1 MGSILRRRRFLQAAG
16 ALGAGLAA
24 GAVDLPALP
33 AAEFA
38 KGAPHAEKLGW
49 RVSST
54 AYTFNQYT
62 FSEAVERIAS
72 LGLKCVEAFTWQP
85 LSPRR
90 KNVQTNES
98 MPAEAV
104 QAMKKR
110 AADSGVKIVS
120 CYMAEM
126 PNKEDACRKKFDW
139 GKELGLEAFVA
150 EPPLD
155 AFDLIEKLCDEYQIS
170 LAIHNHPKPS
180 SIYWNPETIVKAAKG
195 RSKRIGSCAD
205 TGHWCRSGLDPVAC
219 CKLLEGRLV
228 NFHLK
233 DVAEF
238 GKVNAEEVP
247 WGKGKGN
254 IEGVLREVHRQK
266 AKAVFGIEYEKGGY
280 ETRPEIAQSLAFLDK
295 VAAKLAL

>member
-1 MGSILRRRRFLQAAG
+1 MTNPIHRRRFLQTAG
-16 ALGAGLAA
+16 ALGAGIAAA
-24 GAVDLPALP
+24 GLDLPALG

-62 FSEAVERIAS
+62 FFEAVERIAS

-90 KNVQTNES
+90 KNIQTNES
-98 MPAEAV
+98 MSAEALK
-104 QAMKKR
+104 AMKKK
-110 AADSGVKIVS
+110 AADCGVKIVS

-126 PNKEDACRKKFDW
+126 PNKEDVCRKKFDW
-139 GKELGLEAFVA
+139 GKELGLEAFVV

-155 AFDLIEKLCDEYQIS
+155 AFDLLEKLCDEYQIC

-180 SIYWNPETIVKAAKG
+180 SIYWDPATIVKAAKG

-266 AKAVFGIEYEKGGY
+266 VKVVFGIEYEKGGY
-280 ETRPEIAQSLAFLDK
+280 ETRPEIAESLAFMDK
-295 VAAKLAL
+295 VAAALA